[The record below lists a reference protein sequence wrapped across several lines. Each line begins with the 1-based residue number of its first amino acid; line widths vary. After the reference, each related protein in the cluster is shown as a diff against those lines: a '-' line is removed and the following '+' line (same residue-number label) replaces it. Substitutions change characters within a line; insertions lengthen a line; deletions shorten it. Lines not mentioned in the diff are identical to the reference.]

1 MSAAKTFALVLGAV
15 LLTGFIKAP
24 SASDDPAT
32 LRKIQACLDA
42 GGEPQYVTNGL
53 TERIESW
60 RYCDM
65 RGAKP

>member
-1 MSAAKTFALVLGAV
+1 MSAAKTFALVGCCLLGAV
-15 LLTGFIKAP
+15 LLTG